1 MECGAIRD
9 QKRCESRLVTYRLTA
24 RRCNS
29 RRWSEPLE
37 TKTIHARLA
46 VAFAFAYEPVI
57 GRVVH
62 SCPGFHNTAL
72 VYFASSTQS
81 KING

>member
-1 MECGAIRD
+1 
-9 QKRCESRLVTYRLTA
+9 
-24 RRCNS
+24 
-29 RRWSEPLE
+29 LE
-37 TKTIHARLA
+37 TKTIHVRLA
-46 VAFAFAYEPVI
+46 VAFAFAFAYEPVI